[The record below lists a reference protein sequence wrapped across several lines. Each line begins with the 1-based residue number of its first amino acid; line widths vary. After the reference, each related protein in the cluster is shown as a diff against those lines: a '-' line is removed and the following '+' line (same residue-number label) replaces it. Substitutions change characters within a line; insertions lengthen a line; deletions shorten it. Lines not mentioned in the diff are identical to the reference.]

1 MNAKLEAYLKNK
13 WAEEQEERDLL
24 LLKLGLYDKVYSP
37 DNEPSAEYYDCE
49 GEGENARYFKRVPIE
64 VTAEEYAEI
73 LKYNPKPV
81 KPYKNRVA
89 SLLTVFAWITY
100 IGGFLIGIVSF
111 FGDGSFVAGFV
122 VWTYAFVG
130 GSAALALSEVIR
142 LLGSVNDKMDR
153 MIDS

>member
-1 MNAKLEAYLKNK
+1 M
-13 WAEEQEERDLL
+13 
-24 LLKLGLYDKVYSP
+24 
-37 DNEPSAEYYDCE
+37 
-49 GEGENARYFKRVPIE
+49 
-64 VTAEEYAEI
+64 
-73 LKYNPKPV
+73 
-81 KPYKNRVA
+81 KPYKNRIA
-89 SLLTVFAWITY
+89 LFMTVLAWIPAY
-100 IGGFLIGIVSF
+100 ISGFLIGIVSF